1 MVEDNLAPEA
11 LEDTPLEVLK
21 TYREFLIRYQTQ
33 DYVDDW
39 DFRLYMERLQ
49 KVLEDFDAR
58 LVALE
63 HKTGM
68 KPSKS

>member
-1 MVEDNLAPEA
+1 MVDDNLAPKAPEG
-11 LEDTPLEVLK
+11 TPLEVLK

-58 LVALE
+58 LLALE
-63 HKTGM
+63 HKAGV
-68 KPSKS
+68 